1 VLKGP
6 STAIL
11 LSIFLHILLLAA
23 LIYSSINAPKKIQQT
38 EQKFTTIKSFLY
50 KKPKKIIDKTLPRLN
65 KAEHKA
71 VMTAEPIKPA
81 SAPTKTQ
88 KPFVKD
94 VQIAIKKPAIKPKQP
109 IRKTAQMQQSHI
121 AAKAK
126 KTAIK
131 AAKKAS
137 FSSYDSL
144 SRLRSSVEKKQREQA
159 FNEIIQQRS
168 VSIMD
173 AAQLPV
179 PHTTVP
185 LTSEQKYQKNT
196 STSHVGTI
204 TKNDNG
210 TCTIHRQQI
219 LGSPVEATTSTF
231 ACGESKFDKN
241 FREHMQKVQA
251 KLPIK
256 K

>member
-1 VLKGP
+1 V
-6 STAIL
+6 
-11 LSIFLHILLLAA
+11 
-23 LIYSSINAPKKIQQT
+23 LIYSSINAPKKIQKT

-137 FSSYDSL
+137 FSNYDSL

-196 STSHVGTI
+196 STSHVGAI

-219 LGSPVEATTSTF
+219 LGSPVEATTSIF

>member
-50 KKPKKIIDKTLPRLN
+50 KQPKKIIVKTLPRLN

-94 VQIAIKKPAIKPKQP
+94 VQIAIKKPAIKAKQP
-109 IRKTAQMQQSHI
+109 IRKTAQAQQSHI
-121 AAKAK
+121 AAKAQ
-126 KTAIK
+126 KTAI
-131 AAKKAS
+131 KAS

-144 SRLRSSVEKKQREQA
+144 SQLRSSVEEKHREQA

-168 VSIMD
+168 ASIMD

-196 STSHVGTI
+196 STSHVGAI

-219 LGSPVEATTSTF
+219 LGSPVEATTSIF